1 VRVLAIGAHPD
12 DLECHCGGTLARY
25 VAEGHEVVMCHA
37 SAGDHG
43 AEGALGA
50 RLAAMRTEEARKAAA
65 LAGAEHV
72 TLGLSDG
79 GIRGEDAEQR
89 RAVEE
94 LAREA
99 APDVVITHSAA
110 DYHPDHRELHRLVI
124 DGVHLAANPRRPT
137 SGPALPQHVPIYFM
151 ETDASLRFQPTEWV
165 DVTST
170 IEVKRRMAECHASE
184 LDAEYIEQVLAR
196 SAYRGFQC
204 GVRFA
209 EGFEA
214 FPVWLRVRP
223 YRVLP

>member
-1 VRVLAIGAHPD
+1 MRVLAIGAHPD

-25 VAEGHEVVMCHA
+25 VAEGHAVVMCHA
-37 SAGDHG
+37 SAGDYG
-43 AEGALGA
+43 STGPDGPERAEL
-50 RLAAMRTEEARKAAA
+50 RTGEARRAAE
-65 LAGAEHV
+65 LIGAEHV

-79 GIRGEDAEQR
+79 GIRSEDAEQR

-124 DGVHLAANPRRPT
+124 DAVHLAANPRRT
-137 SGPALPQHVPIYFM
+137 ASGPALRQHVPIYFM

-165 DVTST
+165 DITST
-170 IEVKRRMAECHASE
+170 VDVKQQMAACHASE
-184 LDAEYIEQVLAR
+184 LDDEYLEQVLAR

-204 GVRFA
+204 GVRHA

>member
-1 VRVLAIGAHPD
+1 MRVLAIGAHPD

-37 SAGDHG
+37 SAGNHG
-43 AEGALGA
+43 AEGELGA

-65 LAGAEHV
+65 LAGADHV

-124 DGVHLAANPRRPT
+124 DGVHLAANPRRPM

-184 LDAEYIEQVLAR
+184 LDAEYVEQVLAR

>member
-1 VRVLAIGAHPD
+1 MRVLAIGAHPD
-12 DLECHCGGTLARY
+12 DLEAHCGGTLARY

-43 AEGALGA
+43 ADGE
-50 RLAAMRTEEARKAAA
+50 RAAQFAATRTAEAREAAA
-65 LAGAEHV
+65 IAGAKHA

-79 GIRGEDAEQR
+79 GIRGEDADQR

-94 LAREA
+94 LAREV
-99 APDVVITHSAA
+99 APDLVITHSAA

-124 DGVHLAANPRRPT
+124 DAVHLAANPQR
-137 SGPALPQHVPIYFM
+137 SAKGPPVPEHVPIYFM

-165 DVTST
+165 DITST
-170 IEVKRRMAECHASE
+170 IEIKRRMAECHASE
-184 LDAEYIEQVLAR
+184 LDADYIEQMLAR

-204 GVRFA
+204 GVAHA
-209 EGFEA
+209 EGFEP

-223 YRVLP
+223 YRLLP

>member
-1 VRVLAIGAHPD
+1 MRVLAIGAHPD

-65 LAGAEHV
+65 IAGAEHV

-124 DGVHLAANPRRPT
+124 DGVHLAANARRPT

-165 DVTST
+165 DITST
-170 IEVKRRMAECHASE
+170 IEVKRQMAECHASE
-184 LDAEYIEQVLAR
+184 LDGEYIEQVLAR

-204 GVRFA
+204 GVRYA
-209 EGFEA
+209 EGFEP

>member
-50 RLAAMRTEEARKAAA
+50 RLAAMRTEESRKAAA
-65 LAGAEHV
+65 IAGAEHV

-124 DGVHLAANPRRPT
+124 DGVHLAANARRPT

-165 DVTST
+165 DITST
-170 IEVKRRMAECHASE
+170 IEVKRQMAECHASE
-184 LDAEYIEQVLAR
+184 LDGEYIEQVLAR

-204 GVRFA
+204 GVRYA
-209 EGFEA
+209 EGFEP

>member
-1 VRVLAIGAHPD
+1 MRVLAIGAHPD

-25 VAEGHEVVMCHA
+25 VAQGHEVVMCHA